1 MIHLVHEKTKN
12 IYFDYFFYI
21 LHLLF
26 IVLRTGQLST
36 NAQSVNLKVK
46 RLSVAYYRIC
56 RGYQNNFRVYYSLD
70 RKLKT
75 SYLVKNLLF
84 ESRRQ
89 NNFRHSWVSW
99 PLARLVQGAPIEEVS
114 LRFRWTQPAN
124 TKNRNTKTERY
135 EQELEHNVFALP
147 PPRQLEFWIPSLLSS

>member
-114 LRFRWTQPAN
+114 LRFR
-124 TKNRNTKTERY
+124 
-135 EQELEHNVFALP
+135 
-147 PPRQLEFWIPSLLSS
+147 